1 MKISL
6 HVVCYVML
14 HHNFRKG
21 THILI
26 IFRDG
31 TQLDCKFV
39 DRKAKSMITD
49 KGEFLFR
56 DMRATTIFKHKEGPI

>member
-1 MKISL
+1 
-6 HVVCYVML
+6 ML

-31 TQLDCKFV
+31 RKLDCKFI
-39 DRKAKSMITD
+39 DRKTNSMITD
-49 KGEFLFR
+49 KGEFLFK
-56 DMRATTIFKHKEGPI
+56 DMRATTIYKNKTGIL